1 MQCLRALCY
10 GAFRVLV
17 VVIAST
23 AQLIVYKCVL
33 IEILY
38 NFQIAQTS
46 ELVGELEDMSSLQS
60 EYATDDHIYQA
71 KIQVT

>member
-1 MQCLRALCY
+1 M
-10 GAFRVLV
+10 
-17 VVIAST
+17 S
-23 AQLIVYKCVL
+23 VL

-46 ELVGELEDMSSLQS
+46 ELVGELEDLSSLQS